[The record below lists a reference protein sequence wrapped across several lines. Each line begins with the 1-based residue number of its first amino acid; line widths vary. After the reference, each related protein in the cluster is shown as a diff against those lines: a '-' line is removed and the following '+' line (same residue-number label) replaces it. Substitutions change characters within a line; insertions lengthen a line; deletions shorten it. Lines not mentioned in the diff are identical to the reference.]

1 MSTELASEQFRDV
14 ETWPAKDAVEAMIEG
29 QLAAI
34 QAIGPAAP
42 AIASA
47 ASAAAERLKKQ
58 GRLVYV
64 GAGTSGRVA
73 AQDGVELYPTYGW
86 PNKRLVYILAG
97 GLKALVE
104 SAEGAEDDEEAGRSE
119 IKRLNLTANDV
130 VIGVAA
136 SGKTPFTIAA
146 LTRARSQGALTIGI
160 VNNVAA
166 PLLNVSDYGIQVETG
181 SEIIAGSTRM
191 KAGTAQKAILN
202 ILSTTIMLK
211 LGKVHQGLMV
221 NMVISN
227 KKLRQRG
234 SEIIQMIS
242 GASSEAAFAALSEA
256 EDNLPIAVLMG
267 FGLARE
273 RATALLND
281 HNGHLG
287 ASIASLEGT

>member
-14 ETWPAKDAVEAMIEG
+14 ETWPAKDVVEAMIEG
-29 QLAAI
+29 QLSAI

-47 ASAAAERLKKQ
+47 ASAAAERLKKG

-86 PNKRLVYILAG
+86 PNERLVYILAG

-104 SAEGAEDDEEAGRSE
+104 SAEGAEDDENAGCAE
-119 IKRLNLTANDV
+119 IETLNLTANDV

-146 LTRARSQGALTIGI
+146 LTRAQSQGALTIGI
-160 VNNVAA
+160 VNNVGA
-166 PLLNVSDYGIQVETG
+166 PLLSVSDCEIQVETG

-234 SEIIQMIS
+234 AEIIQMIS
-242 GASSEAAFAALSEA
+242 GASPEVAFAALKEA

-273 RATALLND
+273 HATALLKD
-281 HNGHLG
+281 HDGHLG
-287 ASIASLEGT
+287 ASIASLEGA